1 VPEYIQV
8 WRATVADDDVERL
21 LAVRPAALA
30 EAQRANHEHSALLG
44 PKGRS
49 LIARIPPATLPGIAG
64 GVRGHGSRKLR
75 TVSRASL

>member
-30 EAQRANHEHSALLG
+30 EAQRANHDHSALLG

-64 GVRGHGSRKLR
+64 GVRGHGSRTLR
-75 TVSRASL
+75 SVFRAPL